1 MGSLSSR
8 QALLNPEF
16 IDDGED
22 ALYITFDDGDT
33 GKYVRERTC
42 RYEPEE
48 FDFPIDEDGNEVDGV
63 YEPSEDC
70 AAFVCSECGGSMLY
84 GYDMGW
90 FDDKPPYKPYFGFC
104 PYCGS
109 RVEWG
114 EPIEPRDKPYNLFSL
129 YEAVFQ
135 RTPRD
140 GFVIEDDE
148 VEELIDALIDI
159 CNAPGHDHIARVR
172 SGKSDGEIDRDALLK
187 LADEFDAM
195 AEAGIAA
202 VLYRGD
208 LFGCADRIREAVG
221 A

>member
-33 GKYVRERTC
+33 GKYVRERAC

-48 FDFPIDEDGNEVDGV
+48 FAFRIDEEGNEIDDV

-70 AAFVCSECGGSMLY
+70 SAFVCSECGGSMLY

-90 FDDKPPYKPYFGFC
+90 FDDKPPYKPYFSFC

-109 RVEWG
+109 RVEGG
-114 EPIEPRDKPYNLFSL
+114 ELVPS
-129 YEAVFQ
+129 
-135 RTPRD
+135 
-140 GFVIEDDE
+140 
-148 VEELIDALIDI
+148 
-159 CNAPGHDHIARVR
+159 VR
-172 SGKSDGEIDRDALLK
+172 AGESDGEIDRDALLK

-202 VLYRGD
+202 VFYRGD